1 MIDMVFRCGNHIDKI
16 LSKTKRA
23 VRADILLFPRLFLFG
38 YYYITSLKSNGYFEL
53 TVNDTLHLH
62 A

>member
-16 LSKTKRA
+16 LSKIKRA

-53 TVNDTLHLH
+53 TVNDILHLH